1 MKDINVRMKNHFQQK
16 LIEQIMNKNTSNL
29 TVLCII
35 ELAILLP

>member
-16 LIEQIMNKNTSNL
+16 LIEQIMNKNTTNL
-29 TVLCII
+29 TVISII

>member
-16 LIEQIMNKNTSNL
+16 LIEQIMNKNTTNL
-29 TVLCII
+29 TLISII

>member
-29 TVLCII
+29 PVICII